1 MRAIHVRRHGG
12 PEVLELLEVPTPRPG
27 PGEVLV
33 DVAAAGINYVDTYH
47 RSGIYPT
54 TPPFV
59 LGSEGA
65 GTVRELGEGVTDV
78 AVGDR
83 VAWSSVLGS
92 YAEQAVVPVHRLIHI
107 PYGVSEELAAAAL
120 LQGSTAH
127 YLATS
132 TYAVKEGDWTLV
144 HAAAGGVGLLL
155 TQVVKLRG
163 GRVLATVS
171 TPEKAELAR
180 EAGADEVTSYDDFA
194 HRARDVTD
202 GSGMQVV
209 YDGVGRTTFDAGLD
223 VLAPRGLMVLY
234 GASSGP
240 VPPFDLQVLN
250 NKGSLFVTR
259 PSLSHYTRNRSELL
273 GRVEEV
279 FGWIDGGRLS
289 VRIGGR
295 YPLADA
301 RRAHEDLHGRRTMGK
316 LMLVP

>member
-12 PEVLELLEVPTPRPG
+12 PEVLEIADVPPPEPG

-47 RSGIYPT
+47 RSGLYPT
-54 TPPFV
+54 VTPFV
-59 LGSEGA
+59 LGNEGA
-65 GTVRELGEGVTDV
+65 GTVTALGPDVTEV
-78 AVGDR
+78 AIGDR
-83 VAWSSVLGS
+83 VAWSGILGS
-92 YAEQAVVPVHRLIHI
+92 YAEQAVVPADRLVPL

-127 YLATS
+127 YLVTS
-132 TYAVKEGDWTLV
+132 TFAIGHGHWALV

-155 TQVVKLRG
+155 TQMVKLRG

-180 EAGADEVTSYDDFA
+180 EAGADEVASYDDFTS
-194 HRARDVTD
+194 RARELTD
-202 GSGMQVV
+202 GEGVSVV
-209 YDGVGRTTFDAGLD
+209 YDGVGRTTFDGSLD
-223 VLAPRGLMVLY
+223 SLRPRGMMVLY

-250 NKGSLFVTR
+250 QKGSLFITR
-259 PSLSHYTRNRSELL
+259 PTLGHYTRDRSELL
-273 GRVEEV
+273 ARATDL
-279 FGWIDGGRLS
+279 FGWITDGQLE

-295 YPLADA
+295 YPLEDA

-316 LMLVP
+316 LVLVP